1 MALLYFYSMNVFV
14 KTPAIVPLVLKN
26 CIWNKNRDE
35 KIIYLTFDDG
45 PVPEITESVLD
56 TLKSFGNIKATFFC
70 IGNNVE
76 KYQDEWTAVNEAGHS
91 IGNHTHQHMNG
102 WKTITKDYIKDV
114 ALCNRVVNSK
124 LFRPPYG
131 KLKLPQ
137 LKHLAKNYSII
148 MWDVLSYDWVN
159 TISEND
165 VLKNVSENATN
176 GSIVVFHDSIKAEK
190 NLKYALPRFIEEK
203 LNKGFSFAA
212 L

>member
-1 MALLYFYSMNVFV
+1 M
-14 KTPAIVPLVLKN
+14 
-26 CIWNKNRDE
+26 
-35 KIIYLTFDDG
+35 TFDDG
-45 PVPEITESVLD
+45 PVPEITEFVLN
-56 TLKSFGNIKATFFC
+56 TLEGFGKIKATFFC

-76 KYQDEWTAVNEAGHS
+76 KYPEEWQAVIEAGHT
-91 IGNHTHQHMNG
+91 IGNHTYQHKNG
-102 WKTITKDYIKDV
+102 WKTVTKDYIKDV
-114 ALCNRVVNSK
+114 ALCNRLVNST

-159 TISEND
+159 TISEID
-165 VLKNVSENATN
+165 VLKNVSENSTN

-190 NLKYALPRFIEEK
+190 NLRYTLPRFIEEK

>member
-1 MALLYFYSMNVFV
+1 MNVFV

-45 PVPEITESVLD
+45 PVPEITEFVLD
-56 TLKSFGNIKATFFC
+56 TLQSFGNIKATFFC

-114 ALCNRVVNSK
+114 ALCNRLVNST

-137 LKHLAKNYSII
+137 LKHLAKSYSII

-165 VLKNVSENATN
+165 VLKNVSDNTTN

-203 LNKGFSFAA
+203 LNKGFSFGA

>member
-45 PVPEITESVLD
+45 PVPEITEFVLD

>member
-1 MALLYFYSMNVFV
+1 MNVFV
-14 KTPAIVPLVLKN
+14 KTPAFVPLVLKN

-45 PVPEITESVLD
+45 PVPEITEFVLD
-56 TLKSFGNIKATFFC
+56 TLQSFGNIKATFFC

-91 IGNHTHQHMNG
+91 IGNHTHHHMNG

-114 ALCNRVVNSK
+114 ALCNRVVNST